1 MTIVKVILLIVLVIF
16 LLTLASCIEN
26 IAEYFSV
33 KSDKERML
41 IREKEDPKFPS
52 PKLDYLGKL
61 QVTVSLINLINILI
75 DGEISRLIDTLSRLN
90 ARYDLKNLDE
100 DAKKIAESVFN
111 GLSKEDT
118 FLSKQLMLTDEYI
131 MKIITEESI
140 TRLIN
145 STYKYNNAILINK

>member
-1 MTIVKVILLIVLVIF
+1 MTIVKVILFIVLVIF

-41 IREKEDPKFPS
+41 IREKEDPNFPS